1 MDWSRHILRAAVAMA
16 LLLAAPAGARDAG
29 GGQSPP
35 RTQAGDSDDANTC
48 LTCHAS
54 LPEAKL
60 RQPATEYATS
70 VHSDE
75 RIGCVGCHQGDAR
88 DATVQ
93 AHDWKGGFVPRPAHA
108 SIAKICGGC
117 HANATFI
124 RQFNA
129 RIRTDEAELLPLSLH
144 GKLAQT
150 GDTNAPTCTTCHGV
164 HAIAPVG
171 SLRSPANTK
180 NVVRLCASCHEQ
192 RELMARYGIASN
204 QVSRWERSAHARA
217 LDAGNVRAPS
227 CVGCHG
233 PHSATP
239 PKASTVG
246 RVCGQCH
253 EEQLQAFRQ
262 SPHAKAWK
270 RLGLSECVPCHD
282 PHEATRPS
290 WIVESAES
298 ACNRCH
304 TEGER
309 PRKVAR
315 ELSSM
320 VKAARDRMRAAE
332 AKLEKNE
339 TAQRPSPAARAML
352 DDIRRQE
359 QRLAVIVHSLDPAR
373 LDTPLRALL
382 AAVERAEQRMADAE
396 RQNALRRRGYVV
408 ALGLALALF
417 GLLVA
422 KAVELAR
429 QRRRG
434 GT

>member
-1 MDWSRHILRAAVAMA
+1 MEWSRHIAHLVAA
-16 LLLAAPAGARDAG
+16 LLLAAPANARD
-29 GGQSPP
+29 P
-35 RTQAGDSDDANTC
+35 GDSDDANTC

-54 LPEAKL
+54 LPEPKL
-60 RQPATEYATS
+60 RTPATEYAAS

-75 RIGCVGCHQGDAR
+75 RIGCVGCHAGDPR
-88 DATVQ
+88 DATAQ
-93 AHDWKGGFVPRPAHA
+93 AHDWQGGFVPRPAHA
-108 SIAKICGGC
+108 NTAKVCGGC
-117 HANATFI
+117 HSNAVFI

-150 GDTNAPTCTTCHGV
+150 GDTNAPTCTTCHGT

-171 SLRSPANTK
+171 SLRSPANPRR
-180 NVVRLCASCHEQ
+180 VVHLCATCHDNH
-192 RELMARYGIASN
+192 ELMARYGIASN

-217 LDAGNVRAPS
+217 LEAGNERAPS

-253 EEQLQAFRQ
+253 EDQLEAFRQ
-262 SPHAKAWK
+262 SPHAKPWRK
-270 RLGLSECVPCHD
+270 LGLSECVPCHD
-282 PHEATRPS
+282 PHAASRPS
-290 WIVESAES
+290 WVVESAES

-304 TEGER
+304 ARDER

-315 ELSSM
+315 DLSAMMQS
-320 VKAARDRMRAAE
+320 ARDRVDAAE
-332 AKLEKNE
+332 AKLRQTQNE
-339 TAQRPSPAARAML
+339 QRNALSDRYAL
-352 DDIRRQE
+352 DEVRHQQ
-359 QRLAVIVHSLDPAR
+359 QRLAVAIHSLDPAR
-373 LDTPLRALL
+373 LDAPLRSFVSAMT
-382 AAVERAEQRMADAE
+382 RAEQRMADAE
-396 RQNALRRRGYVV
+396 HQRAARRRGYVV

-422 KAVELAR
+422 KAVALS
-429 QRRRG
+429 RRRRLG
-434 GT
+434 S

>member
-1 MDWSRHILRAAVAMA
+1 MDWSRHIVWVTALAA
-16 LLLAAPAGARDAG
+16 LLVAAPAAARDAG
-29 GGQSPP
+29 GGKGPTT
-35 RTQAGDSDDANTC
+35 RGGDSDDANTC

-54 LPEAKL
+54 LPEPKL
-60 RQPATEYATS
+60 RQPATEFATS
-70 VHSDE
+70 VHGDE
-75 RIGCVGCHQGDAR
+75 RIGCVGCHGGDPR

-93 AHDWKGGFVPRPAHA
+93 AHDWQGGFVPRPAHA
-108 SIAKICGGC
+108 AIAKMCGGC
-117 HANATFI
+117 HSNATFI

-164 HAIAPVG
+164 HGIAAVG

-180 NVVRLCASCHEQ
+180 NVVRLCASCHQ
-192 RELMARYGIASN
+192 KRELMAKYGISAN

-253 EEQLQAFRQ
+253 EEQLEAFRQ

-282 PHEATRPS
+282 PHEAARPS
-290 WIVESAES
+290 LIIESAES
-298 ACNRCH
+298 TCNRCH
-304 TEGER
+304 SESER

-315 ELSSM
+315 ELSAM
-320 VKAARDRMRAAE
+320 VRAARERMNAAE
-332 AKLEKNE
+332 AKLEKDE
-339 TAQRPSPAARAML
+339 RAQRPSPAARAML

-382 AAVERAEQRMADAE
+382 SAVERAERRMAESE
-396 RQNALRRRGYVV
+396 RQRLVRRRGYVV
-408 ALGLALALF
+408 ALGLALTLF
-417 GLLVA
+417 GLLVT

-429 QRRRG
+429 RRRRG